1 MINVRELEEEIKKI
15 IEPIIKGKIFPV
27 YKGEERGEREIDIY
41 IGSLPPDSEKTIIPA
56 ITIRVTGAKNT
67 LEQKKLSVLISIG
80 IFSETSE
87 DGYLKICNLTQEIFE
102 KLMEIGVI
110 NNRFEILPE
119 AEWNLPEAQPYPY
132 FLGFIDLNIVYEK
145 DYRKDL
151 EEDNKEEAKEN
162 FTRIYIGPTILAY
175 NLVENTVFID
185 SFSEKINEAIEKY
198 PIISNLMI
206 DIDKLQDRNNEYYK
220 NNYLI
225 LKNELG
231 GK

>member
-1 MINVRELEEEIKKI
+1 MAKANQKNEEEVKNEVNNEIK
-15 IEPIIKGKIFPV
+15 
-27 YKGEERGEREIDIY
+27 
-41 IGSLPPDSEKTIIPA
+41 
-56 ITIRVTGAKNT
+56 
-67 LEQKKLSVLISIG
+67 
-80 IFSETSE
+80 E
-87 DGYLKICNLTQEIFE
+87 DNKEVQEDNKE
-102 KLMEIGVI
+102 V
-110 NNRFEILPE
+110 
-119 AEWNLPEAQPYPY
+119 Q
-132 FLGFIDLNIVYEK
+132 
-145 DYRKDL
+145 
-151 EEDNKEEAKEN
+151 EDNKEEAKEN

-225 LKNELG
+225 LKNKLG

>member
-1 MINVRELEEEIKKI
+1 MAKANQKNEEEVKNEVNNEIK
-15 IEPIIKGKIFPV
+15 
-27 YKGEERGEREIDIY
+27 
-41 IGSLPPDSEKTIIPA
+41 
-56 ITIRVTGAKNT
+56 
-67 LEQKKLSVLISIG
+67 
-80 IFSETSE
+80 E
-87 DGYLKICNLTQEIFE
+87 DNKEVQEDNKE
-102 KLMEIGVI
+102 VQEDNKEV
-110 NNRFEILPE
+110 
-119 AEWNLPEAQPYPY
+119 Q
-132 FLGFIDLNIVYEK
+132 
-145 DYRKDL
+145 
-151 EEDNKEEAKEN
+151 EDNKEEAKEN

-225 LKNELG
+225 LKNKLG

>member
-1 MINVRELEEEIKKI
+1 MIELAKANQKNEEEVKNEVNNEIK
-15 IEPIIKGKIFPV
+15 
-27 YKGEERGEREIDIY
+27 
-41 IGSLPPDSEKTIIPA
+41 
-56 ITIRVTGAKNT
+56 
-67 LEQKKLSVLISIG
+67 
-80 IFSETSE
+80 E
-87 DGYLKICNLTQEIFE
+87 DNKEVQEDNKE
-102 KLMEIGVI
+102 VQEDNKEVQED
-110 NNRFEILPE
+110 NKEV
-119 AEWNLPEAQPYPY
+119 Q
-132 FLGFIDLNIVYEK
+132 
-145 DYRKDL
+145 
-151 EEDNKEEAKEN
+151 EDNKEEAKEN

>member
-1 MINVRELEEEIKKI
+1 MAKANQKNEEEVKNEVNNEIK
-15 IEPIIKGKIFPV
+15 
-27 YKGEERGEREIDIY
+27 
-41 IGSLPPDSEKTIIPA
+41 
-56 ITIRVTGAKNT
+56 
-67 LEQKKLSVLISIG
+67 
-80 IFSETSE
+80 E
-87 DGYLKICNLTQEIFE
+87 DNKEVQEDNKE
-102 KLMEIGVI
+102 VQEDNKEVQED
-110 NNRFEILPE
+110 NKEV
-119 AEWNLPEAQPYPY
+119 Q
-132 FLGFIDLNIVYEK
+132 
-145 DYRKDL
+145 
-151 EEDNKEEAKEN
+151 EDNKEEAKEN

-225 LKNELG
+225 LKNKLG

>member
-1 MINVRELEEEIKKI
+1 MAKANQKNEEEVKNEVNNEIK
-15 IEPIIKGKIFPV
+15 
-27 YKGEERGEREIDIY
+27 
-41 IGSLPPDSEKTIIPA
+41 
-56 ITIRVTGAKNT
+56 
-67 LEQKKLSVLISIG
+67 
-80 IFSETSE
+80 E
-87 DGYLKICNLTQEIFE
+87 DNKEVQEDNKE
-102 KLMEIGVI
+102 VQEDNKEV
-110 NNRFEILPE
+110 
-119 AEWNLPEAQPYPY
+119 Q
-132 FLGFIDLNIVYEK
+132 
-145 DYRKDL
+145 
-151 EEDNKEEAKEN
+151 EDNKEEAKEIVKEGAKEN

-185 SFSEKINEAIEKY
+185 SFPENINEAIEKY

>member
-1 MINVRELEEEIKKI
+1 MEVIELAKANQKNEEEVKNEVNNEIK
-15 IEPIIKGKIFPV
+15 
-27 YKGEERGEREIDIY
+27 
-41 IGSLPPDSEKTIIPA
+41 
-56 ITIRVTGAKNT
+56 
-67 LEQKKLSVLISIG
+67 
-80 IFSETSE
+80 E
-87 DGYLKICNLTQEIFE
+87 DNKEVQ
-102 KLMEIGVI
+102 
-110 NNRFEILPE
+110 
-119 AEWNLPEAQPYPY
+119 
-132 FLGFIDLNIVYEK
+132 
-145 DYRKDL
+145 
-151 EEDNKEEAKEN
+151 EDNKEEAKEIVKEVQEDNKEEAKEIVKEGAKEN

>member
-1 MINVRELEEEIKKI
+1 MAKANQKNEEEVKNEVNNEIK
-15 IEPIIKGKIFPV
+15 
-27 YKGEERGEREIDIY
+27 
-41 IGSLPPDSEKTIIPA
+41 
-56 ITIRVTGAKNT
+56 
-67 LEQKKLSVLISIG
+67 
-80 IFSETSE
+80 E
-87 DGYLKICNLTQEIFE
+87 DNKEVQ
-102 KLMEIGVI
+102 
-110 NNRFEILPE
+110 
-119 AEWNLPEAQPYPY
+119 
-132 FLGFIDLNIVYEK
+132 
-145 DYRKDL
+145 
-151 EEDNKEEAKEN
+151 EDNKEEAKEIVKEGAKEIVKEGAKEN

-175 NLVENTVFID
+175 NLVENTDFID

>member
-1 MINVRELEEEIKKI
+1 MAKANQKNEEEVKEVKNEVNNEIK
-15 IEPIIKGKIFPV
+15 
-27 YKGEERGEREIDIY
+27 
-41 IGSLPPDSEKTIIPA
+41 
-56 ITIRVTGAKNT
+56 
-67 LEQKKLSVLISIG
+67 
-80 IFSETSE
+80 E
-87 DGYLKICNLTQEIFE
+87 DNKEVQ
-102 KLMEIGVI
+102 
-110 NNRFEILPE
+110 
-119 AEWNLPEAQPYPY
+119 
-132 FLGFIDLNIVYEK
+132 
-145 DYRKDL
+145 
-151 EEDNKEEAKEN
+151 EDNKEEAKEIVKEGAKEN

>member
-1 MINVRELEEEIKKI
+1 MAKANQKNEEEVKNEVNNEIK
-15 IEPIIKGKIFPV
+15 
-27 YKGEERGEREIDIY
+27 
-41 IGSLPPDSEKTIIPA
+41 
-56 ITIRVTGAKNT
+56 
-67 LEQKKLSVLISIG
+67 
-80 IFSETSE
+80 E
-87 DGYLKICNLTQEIFE
+87 DNKEVQ
-102 KLMEIGVI
+102 
-110 NNRFEILPE
+110 
-119 AEWNLPEAQPYPY
+119 
-132 FLGFIDLNIVYEK
+132 
-145 DYRKDL
+145 
-151 EEDNKEEAKEN
+151 EDNKEEAKEIVKEEAKEIVKEGAKEN

-198 PIISNLMI
+198 PIISNLII

>member
-1 MINVRELEEEIKKI
+1 MAKANQKNEEEVKNEVNNEIK
-15 IEPIIKGKIFPV
+15 
-27 YKGEERGEREIDIY
+27 
-41 IGSLPPDSEKTIIPA
+41 
-56 ITIRVTGAKNT
+56 
-67 LEQKKLSVLISIG
+67 
-80 IFSETSE
+80 E
-87 DGYLKICNLTQEIFE
+87 DNKEVQEDNKE
-102 KLMEIGVI
+102 VQEDNKEV
-110 NNRFEILPE
+110 
-119 AEWNLPEAQPYPY
+119 Q
-132 FLGFIDLNIVYEK
+132 
-145 DYRKDL
+145 
-151 EEDNKEEAKEN
+151 EDNKEEAKEN

>member
-1 MINVRELEEEIKKI
+1 MAKANQKNEEEVKNEVNNEIK
-15 IEPIIKGKIFPV
+15 
-27 YKGEERGEREIDIY
+27 
-41 IGSLPPDSEKTIIPA
+41 
-56 ITIRVTGAKNT
+56 
-67 LEQKKLSVLISIG
+67 
-80 IFSETSE
+80 E
-87 DGYLKICNLTQEIFE
+87 DNKEVQ
-102 KLMEIGVI
+102 
-110 NNRFEILPE
+110 
-119 AEWNLPEAQPYPY
+119 
-132 FLGFIDLNIVYEK
+132 
-145 DYRKDL
+145 
-151 EEDNKEEAKEN
+151 EDNKEEAKEIVKEVQEDNKEEAKEIVKEGAKEN

>member
-1 MINVRELEEEIKKI
+1 MAKANQKNEEEVKNEVNNEIK
-15 IEPIIKGKIFPV
+15 
-27 YKGEERGEREIDIY
+27 
-41 IGSLPPDSEKTIIPA
+41 
-56 ITIRVTGAKNT
+56 
-67 LEQKKLSVLISIG
+67 
-80 IFSETSE
+80 E
-87 DGYLKICNLTQEIFE
+87 DNKEVQ
-102 KLMEIGVI
+102 
-110 NNRFEILPE
+110 
-119 AEWNLPEAQPYPY
+119 
-132 FLGFIDLNIVYEK
+132 
-145 DYRKDL
+145 
-151 EEDNKEEAKEN
+151 EDNKEEAKEIVKEEAKEIVKEGAKEN

>member
-1 MINVRELEEEIKKI
+1 MEVIELAKANQKNEEEVKNEVNNEIK
-15 IEPIIKGKIFPV
+15 
-27 YKGEERGEREIDIY
+27 
-41 IGSLPPDSEKTIIPA
+41 
-56 ITIRVTGAKNT
+56 
-67 LEQKKLSVLISIG
+67 
-80 IFSETSE
+80 E
-87 DGYLKICNLTQEIFE
+87 DNKEVQEDNKE
-102 KLMEIGVI
+102 V
-110 NNRFEILPE
+110 
-119 AEWNLPEAQPYPY
+119 Q
-132 FLGFIDLNIVYEK
+132 
-145 DYRKDL
+145 
-151 EEDNKEEAKEN
+151 EDNKEEAKEN

-225 LKNELG
+225 LKNKLG

>member
-1 MINVRELEEEIKKI
+1 MAKANQKNEEEVKNEVNNEIK
-15 IEPIIKGKIFPV
+15 
-27 YKGEERGEREIDIY
+27 
-41 IGSLPPDSEKTIIPA
+41 
-56 ITIRVTGAKNT
+56 
-67 LEQKKLSVLISIG
+67 
-80 IFSETSE
+80 E
-87 DGYLKICNLTQEIFE
+87 DNKEVQEDNKE
-102 KLMEIGVI
+102 V
-110 NNRFEILPE
+110 
-119 AEWNLPEAQPYPY
+119 Q
-132 FLGFIDLNIVYEK
+132 
-145 DYRKDL
+145 
-151 EEDNKEEAKEN
+151 EDNKEEVKEN
-162 FTRIYIGPTILAY
+162 FTRIYIGPTILTY